1 MLTTLFLEN
10 KKITARWLLLF
21 LVSILF
27 VLLSGKAGN
36 AGEVVAILEGHQWP
50 YEKALEGIV
59 DECHCTPE
67 VYYMKEIP
75 SVLSFKKKISSLKP
89 RLLVAVGSKALEY
102 ILSNKFS
109 LPVVYAMVLN
119 PWSKIQPGA
128 VNVTG
133 VSMNVSPQTY
143 WEAMVHIKPSIKTVG
158 LLYNPQVTLILK
170 DHAEKLAKE
179 AGQELIAI
187 PVSNSKESLQA
198 IKNMAPLIDAFLMLP
213 DKTLIRQE
221 IIDTLVA
228 SSLKK
233 RFVLIGLSGKYVKA
247 GALMAY
253 SFNSKANGK
262 SAGKIVKTLLS
273 NSLQMNHNS
282 KWAPE
287 TELAINLKTA
297 NKIGVIID
305 ASLLEK
311 ADTIIK

>member
-1 MLTTLFLEN
+1 LLIILSIQ
-10 KKITARWLLLF
+10 KKEIRARWLLLF
-21 LVSILF
+21 QAFVLF
-27 VLLSGKAGN
+27 FLLSGKAVN
-36 AGEVVAILEGHQWP
+36 AGEVVAILESHQWP

-59 DECHCTPE
+59 EECFCTPE
-67 VYYMKEIP
+67 VYYLKEIP
-75 SVLSFKKKISSLKP
+75 SVISFKKKIATLKP

-119 PWSKIQPGA
+119 PWSKI
-128 VNVTG
+128 
-133 VSMNVSPQTY
+133 PQMY
-143 WEAMVHIKPSIKTVG
+143 WEAMVHIKPAIKTVG
-158 LLYNPQVTLILK
+158 LLYNPLVTQILK

-187 PVSNSKESLQA
+187 PVRNPKESLQA
-198 IKNMAPLIDAFLMLP
+198 IKNMASLIDAFLMLP

-221 IIDTLVA
+221 IIDTLVS

-262 SAGKIVKTLLS
+262 STGKIVKTLLS

-297 NKIGVIID
+297 NKIGVVID

-311 ADTIIK
+311 ADIIIK